1 MLGLMLF
8 SRTEIGIIE
17 LVAFILDALDLSNT
31 SRGPYITN
39 VFFFFIEVRG
49 LVSVTI
55 YKSLIEMFIN
65 S

>member
-55 YKSLIEMFIN
+55 
-65 S
+65 